1 MSKVLGPDGI
11 TTLAQLQVL
20 RSGGSGAKPIPGKW
34 EDLDEAARDLERKK
48 VCDFLDDLAKVNF
61 EPRPIGEYKEER
73 AEKKVNREGLA
84 NFIEAWIKK
93 QVKFPEH
100 AIKYFPKVEFA
111 AAIIDEI
118 NRMDKNE
125 AAVDETKKE

>member
-11 TTLAQLQVL
+11 TMLAQLQVL
-20 RSGGSGAKPIPGKW
+20 RAGGSGAKPIPGKW
-34 EDLDEAARDLERKK
+34 EDLDETARDLERKK

-61 EPRPIGEYKEER
+61 EPRPIGEFKEAR
-73 AEKKVNREGLA
+73 AAKKVNREGLA

-100 AIKYFPKVEFA
+100 AIKYFPKFEFA
-111 AAIIDEI
+111 EAIAEEVE
-118 NRMDKNE
+118 KNE
-125 AAVDETKKE
+125 AAVDTAKKE